1 MLLLLYRILR
11 KLSRQQLQ
19 KVLAFIAVLCVG
31 VDVGNDIHSYSYI
44 HSIINSISIIHSIIN
59 SISSFCS
66 FCLFLLVLLVWD
78 AASVKERTVRCITF
92 VENAKPGATRLD
104 RNPKLYYNM

>member
-1 MLLLLYRILR
+1 M
-11 KLSRQQLQ
+11 
-19 KVLAFIAVLCVG
+19 CG

-44 HSIINSISIIHSIIN
+44 HSIILIIIYILIIIHILII
-59 SISSFCS
+59 SLFCL
-66 FCLFLLVLLVWD
+66 FCLFLFVWD

-92 VENAKPGATRLD
+92 VENAEPGATRLD